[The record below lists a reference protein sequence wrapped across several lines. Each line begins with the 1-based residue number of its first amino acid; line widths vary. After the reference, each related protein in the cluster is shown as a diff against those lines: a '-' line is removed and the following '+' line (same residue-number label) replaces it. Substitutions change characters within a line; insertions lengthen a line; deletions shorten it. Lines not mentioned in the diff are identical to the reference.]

1 MGVKATTVNE
11 QIVLLQSRGMVI
23 DMDIKKAKEILLDIG
38 YYRLGF
44 YWNCFEYD
52 HLHNLKPGTKFSD
65 VVSLYYLDVDLRE
78 LLLKYIYR
86 IEVHFRT
93 QIVYYVSNQYKNS
106 PTWFV
111 DSKVVENDYI
121 DNFDKFYTKDFKR
134 NNKPID
140 KHHKKYIN
148 DKYAP
153 AWKTIEFMTFG
164 GCLKLFRSIKD
175 DSIKEKI
182 TNCYKLRRLN
192 IFDNFIQSVV
202 YVRNMC
208 SHGGVLYDLK
218 QPKGISKIPG
228 NNDYL
233 FSNRHSLDASIKVI
247 RYLLTQ
253 ISINREKEM
262 NDKLK
267 ALINQNKHNQV
278 IKDIII
284 NKINYTF

>member
-1 MGVKATTVNE
+1 MGATATTVDE
-11 QIVLLQSRGMVI
+11 QIALLKSRGMVI
-23 DMDIKKAKEILLDIG
+23 DIDVDKAKEILLDIG

-44 YWNCFEYD
+44 YWHCFECD
-52 HLHNLKPGTKFSD
+52 NDHNLVANTKFTD

-93 QIVYYVSNQYKNS
+93 QVVYWVSNAHIHS

-111 DSKVVENDYI
+111 DNKVVLASYI
-121 DNFDKFYTKDFKR
+121 AGFYTFYTDDFKR

-164 GCLKLFRSIKD
+164 GCLKLFRSLKD
-175 DSIKEKI
+175 DALKQQISDS
-182 TNCYKLRRLN
+182 YHLN
-192 IFDNFIQSVV
+192 DLEVFDNFIQTIV

-218 QPKGISKIPG
+218 QPKGIRKIPG
-228 NNDYL
+228 KQYKFRNQ
-233 FSNRHSLDASIKVI
+233 HSLDASIKAI
-247 RYLLTQ
+247 RYILSK
-253 ISINREKEM
+253 ISVNREAEM
-262 NDKLK
+262 KIKLDN
-267 ALINQNKHNQV
+267 LFSNFQNNNNIENI
-278 IKDIII
+278 IK
-284 NKINYTF
+284 NNINYTF

>member
-1 MGVKATTVNE
+1 MGDIATTIDE
-11 QIVLLQSRGMVI
+11 QIEKIIGRGMVI
-23 DMDIKKAKEILLDIG
+23 DDEPKAKEILCDIG

-52 HLHNLKPGTKFSD
+52 DKHTLTPGTKFED

-93 QIVYYVSNQYKNS
+93 QIVYLVSNEYKNS

-111 DSKVVENDYI
+111 DSKVVSTSYI
-121 DNFDKFYTKDFKR
+121 DNFYKFYNADFKK

-153 AWKTIEFMTFG
+153 AWKTLEFMTFG
-164 GCLKLFRSIKD
+164 ASLKLFKSLRDEKL
-175 DSIKEKI
+175 KEKI
-182 TNCYKLRRLN
+182 ASSYELRSLKV
-192 IFDNFIQSVV
+192 FENFIQTVV

-208 SHGGVLYDLK
+208 SHGGVLYDLS
-218 QPKGISKIPG
+218 QPLGVNKIPG
-228 NNDYL
+228 NNYL
-233 FSNRHSLDASIKVI
+233 FTNRHSLDASIKAI
-247 RYLLTQ
+247 KYLLYH
-253 ISINREKEM
+253 ISKNRESEL
-262 NDKLK
+262 NNKLIELFSK
-267 ALINQNKHNQV
+267 HQNNEIIAKI
-278 IKDIII
+278 IKT
-284 NKINYTF
+284 KIGCQL